1 VGTTTDELA
10 IGTALGDFQIV
21 SRLGAGAMGVVY
33 EAFERTLK
41 RTVALK
47 VLPLDVTRDA
57 SRRARFL
64 REARAAAAV
73 MHPTLLTVFQVGTVE
88 ERVFIAMELVRGKNL
103 REVLTAGPVSIP
115 EAVRIAT
122 DVALGLG
129 RAHAAGI
136 VHRDV
141 KPDNVMLS
149 ADGAVKLLDFGIA
162 RLGEGSPL
170 AELEAVSTLDGT
182 APGAAL
188 TGEGRLIGTPGY
200 MAPELTSGGAVD
212 ARADIFA
219 LGCMLYEMLAGLRPF
234 AGETP
239 IDILIA
245 SSRDPFVPLLS
256 VRPDVPAA
264 LVAIVERC
272 LAKSPDGRPPNGDAL
287 AAELKAYS
295 ANLASSAPAALAMAT
310 LDGLP
315 GRASEAPATAP
326 GPVAA
331 GASPTPARPSRLRPG
346 VIVLGVVAAAV
357 AVFFFARPS
366 VEAPPVVAAG
376 SPAPTGPLP
385 VAATHA
391 PDAVPPEAVDAAAV
405 APDALAASD
414 AVAVA
419 APAAPY
425 IRADADM
432 IIGCP
437 IFEASGTEA
446 SGRGAWLGAAAA
458 DATCFRLTYALGG
471 EHGRT
476 RVPAELLGL
485 PSAPTDDFPVAPFEA
500 EGARVRTIAAAKKL
514 GPRWVDGK
522 IEVLPKTFGLELR
535 IMEGDAVLASARRE
549 GRSVALAV
557 RDALDALIA
566 GDAIAPATQLLP
578 SVARWSGTNDVG
590 AAFAIIDSDY
600 AFMTGIGVDAAVGAL
615 DAYADRI
622 RPESIYIQRF
632 NRDNMRG
639 IADGSRP
646 LPPPDETTAEGRFW
660 GAVVRGQLGTDADRK
675 VAVETLAA
683 LRKGLDPDR
692 PDDRYALTMIGS
704 IEAGSRHG
712 LGEIDLAREL
722 FLRTIERNPRNAQW
736 RLLSWLASETSW
748 AHVGARAVAA
758 WQPGDPSSWLQ
769 EMTRDASSADQLQAY
784 QRAVLLAPEVPFYS
798 IELARQL
805 VIDGQPMRART
816 LAARMADGGRD
827 AVFGAEVILAT
838 VDASEAKFAKA
849 AKRAQ
854 AALLGLERF
863 GNVYDGS
870 HTLIQV
876 ANDLVSIL
884 GTGPEWHDAFARRF
898 VLADPPRLVGQAMV
912 PIVAAEACTQ
922 ATLAVAKAC
931 FARLRALV
939 AQGYFTE
946 GRPGDLD
953 VRFNIAERF
962 ALGDMKGVAEVHRP
976 YLATLTLGFAARA
989 YDAIGDHDAAQR
1001 VDGGAFRW
1009 RALFGGATR
1018 AHVRAAKRAVITK
1031 DYDAAQKL
1039 AQTVIDAWGVAD
1051 VPVPNVAEMKALIA
1065 SLPPPAE

>member
-1 VGTTTDELA
+1 MTDELA
-10 IGTALGDFQIV
+10 IGTALGDFQVV

-73 MHPTLLTVFQVGTVE
+73 THPTLLTVFQVGTVD

-103 REVLTAGPVSIP
+103 REVLNAAPVSLS

-149 ADGAVKLLDFGIA
+149 SEGAVKLLDFGIA

-170 AELEAVSTLDGT
+170 AEPEAVSTLDGT
-182 APGAAL
+182 APGLAL

-200 MAPELTSGGAVD
+200 MAPEQSSGGAVD
-212 ARADIFA
+212 ARADVFA

-245 SSRDPFVPLLS
+245 SARDPFVPLLS

-272 LAKSPDGRPPNGDAL
+272 LSKSPDGRPANGDAL
-287 AAELKAYS
+287 AAELKAFT
-295 ANLASSAPAALAMAT
+295 ANPANPTSSPPAILAMQT

-315 GRASEAPATAP
+315 QQATSPPATAP
-326 GPVAA
+326 DAVAA
-331 GASPTPARPSRLRPG
+331 NARPERSRPSLQTMG
-346 VIVLGVVAAAV
+346 LIVLGALAAVAAVFFLTRPSSDAPPAVAAAPTKATQGPA
-357 AVFFFARPS
+357 AVHDAMATPDTLS
-366 VEAPPVVAAG
+366 SG
-376 SPAPTGPLP
+376 G
-385 VAATHA
+385 AAT
-391 PDAVPPEAVDAAAV
+391 V
-405 APDALAASD
+405 SD
-414 AVAVA
+414 ASAVA

-425 IRADADM
+425 IRHDSDTV
-432 IIGCP
+432 IGCP
-437 IFEASGTEA
+437 IFEASGAEA
-446 SGRGAWLGAAAA
+446 GGPPGWLGAAAA
-458 DATCFRLTYALGG
+458 DTTCFRLTYALGG
-471 EHGRT
+471 DHGRT

-500 EGARVRTIAAAKKL
+500 EGARDRSITAAKKL
-514 GPRWVDGK
+514 GSRWIDGK
-522 IEVLPKTFGLELR
+522 IEVLPKTFGIELR
-535 IMEGDAVLASARRE
+535 IMEGDSVLVSTRHE

-557 RDALDALIA
+557 RNALDALVA
-566 GDAIAPATQLLP
+566 QGAIARATQLLP
-578 SVARWSGTNDVG
+578 TVGRWGGTHDVVA
-590 AAFAIIDSDY
+590 ALAIIDSDY
-600 AFMTGIGVDAAVGAL
+600 AFMTGIGIDAAVGAL
-615 DAYADRI
+615 DAHESRI
-622 RPESIYIQRF
+622 RPESLYVQRF

-639 IADGSRP
+639 VADGSRRR
-646 LPPPDETTAEGRFW
+646 LPPLDTTTLEGRFW
-660 GAVVRGQLGTDADRK
+660 GAVLRGQLGTDDERK
-675 VAVETLAA
+675 VAVDTLAA
-683 LRKGLDPDR
+683 IRKGLDPDR
-692 PDDRYALTMIGS
+692 PEDRYGLTMIGG
-704 IEAGSRHG
+704 IEAGSRLA
-712 LGEIDLAREL
+712 LGEIDSAREL
-722 FLRTIERNPRNAQW
+722 FLRTVERYPRNAPW
-736 RLLSWLASETSW
+736 RLMSWLASETSW
-748 AHVGARAVAA
+748 VHVGARAVAA

-769 EMTRDASSADQLQAY
+769 EMTRDASSADQVKGY
-784 QRAVLLAPEVPFYS
+784 ERAVLLAPEVPFYS
-798 IELARQL
+798 VELARQL
-805 VIDGQPMRART
+805 VMDGQPMRARR
-816 LAARMADGGRD
+816 LAARMADGGPD
-827 AVFGAEVILAT
+827 AVFGAETILAS

-870 HTLIQV
+870 HTLSVI

-912 PIVAAEACTQ
+912 PSIAAEACTQ
-922 ATLAVAKAC
+922 ASADVAKAC

-953 VRFNIAERF
+953 VRFTIAERF
-962 ALGDMKGVAEVHRP
+962 ASGDMKGVAEAHRP
-976 YLATLTLGFAARA
+976 FLETLTNGFAARA
-989 YDAIGDHDAAQR
+989 YDAIGDHDAAR
-1001 VDGGAFRW
+1001 KVDERAMKWGGLFR
-1009 RALFGGATR
+1009 GATR
-1018 AHVRAAKRAVITK
+1018 AHVREAKRAVLRK
-1031 DYDAAQKL
+1031 DYDTARKL

-1051 VPVPNVAEMKALIA
+1051 VAVPNVPEMKAILA
-1065 SLPPPAE
+1065 SLPPPAQ